1 MRCTAA
7 LIIIFAL
14 VAPLLGQ
21 EPAKPAP
28 TQEELIKK
36 LATDLTGVKLVG
48 SFTVTGKES
57 MTPKEEEY
65 TITSAMKLDEP
76 DLWLLKARIKYGK
89 TDATV
94 PIPLEIKWAGDT
106 PVITL
111 TNLEIP
117 GLGTFSSRVVIYEGR
132 YAGTWQH
139 GDVGGHLFGVLRRD
153 DQPAADQP
161 ESDKPES
168 DKPKTDKP
176 KTDKPAT
183 DKPGK

>member
-1 MRCTAA
+1 MRRLLTLLAILA
-7 LIIIFAL
+7 
-14 VAPLLGQ
+14 VGGPLLAQ
-21 EPAKPAP
+21 ETAKPAKPAP

-48 SFTVTGKES
+48 SFTVTGKGE

-89 TDATV
+89 TDTTV

-111 TNLEIP
+111 TDLAIP

-139 GDVGGHLFGVLRRD
+139 GDVGGHLFGVLKRD
-153 DQPAADQP
+153 
-161 ESDKPES
+161 E
-168 DKPKTDKP
+168 
-176 KTDKPAT
+176 KPAEE
-183 DKPGK
+183 KPAEKK

>member
-94 PIPLEIKWAGDT
+94 PIPLQIKWAGDT

-111 TNLEIP
+111 TDLAVP
-117 GLGTFSSRVVIYEGR
+117 GLGTFTSRVLFYGDQ
-132 YAGTWQH
+132 YAGTWSH
-139 GDVGGHLFGVLRRD
+139 GEVGGHLYGKVV
-153 DQPAADQP
+153 
-161 ESDKPES
+161 
-168 DKPKTDKP
+168 PK
-176 KTDKPAT
+176 AE
-183 DKPGK
+183 